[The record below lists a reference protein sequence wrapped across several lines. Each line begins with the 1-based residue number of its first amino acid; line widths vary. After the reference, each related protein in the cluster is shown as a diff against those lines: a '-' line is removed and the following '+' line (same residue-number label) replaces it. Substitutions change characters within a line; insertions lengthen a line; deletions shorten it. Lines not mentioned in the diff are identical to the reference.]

1 MDDCN
6 GWERHVMRHSPSN
19 PEGIPNS
26 GKGKKGK
33 NCKAGTRGK
42 AGIGGKVGA
51 GMGSKVGVK
60 GKGKGSRK

>member
-1 MDDCN
+1 
-6 GWERHVMRHSPSN
+6 MRHSPSN

-33 NCKAGTRGK
+33 NCKAGTHGK
-42 AGIGGKVGA
+42 AGMGG
-51 GMGSKVGVK
+51 KVGVK

>member
-1 MDDCN
+1 
-6 GWERHVMRHSPSN
+6 MRHSPSN

>member
-19 PEGIPNS
+19 PEGIPN
-26 GKGKKGK
+26 GKKGK
-33 NCKAGTRGK
+33 NCKAGMGGK
-42 AGIGGKVGA
+42 AGA
-51 GMGSKVGVK
+51 GMGGKVGVK